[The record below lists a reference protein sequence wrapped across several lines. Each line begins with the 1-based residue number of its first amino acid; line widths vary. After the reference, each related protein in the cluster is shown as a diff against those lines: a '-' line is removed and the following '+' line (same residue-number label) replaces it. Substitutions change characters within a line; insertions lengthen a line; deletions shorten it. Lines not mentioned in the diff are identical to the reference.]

1 MWTSIGRNWGW
12 FIIGF
17 TTLFYFQ
24 AGENCQ
30 GLSFWQIQAL
40 IGLFFAIHLATF
52 LFGDLGYMDS
62 SGSNFGERTRD
73 SGSLWMFSFIHPLL
87 SRVCVFDPSLQWI
100 QLSHWFAIFDYQ
112 SVHHCTTQRS
122 GAKPNLRRS
131 ESYGYPHQLL
141 LTSEIDRPS
150 QLCHQLW

>member
-1 MWTSIGRNWGW
+1 MIYYWVYHIILFSGRRK
-12 FIIGF
+12 
-17 TTLFYFQ
+17 LP
-24 AGENCQ
+24 
-30 GLSFWQIQAL
+30 GLVF
-40 IGLFFAIHLATF
+40 LANSGSNRIVFRNSPCHIF

-62 SGSNFGERTRD
+62 SGSNFRDRTRD
-73 SGSLWMFSFIHPLL
+73 SGSLRMFSFIHPLL
-87 SRVCVFDPSLQWI
+87 SRVCMFDPSLQWI

-112 SVHHCTTQRS
+112 SVHQCTTQRS
-122 GAKPNLRRS
+122 GAKPNLWRS